1 MYTRKLQYSFWRFT
15 DVSGWSCN
23 TVQSIE
29 KKMINDNGH
38 KYIEAM
44 ALCSKL
50 ANKIDSHGEPTCDP
64 WDIIEAQA
72 KVMKLYNA
80 FLKNWNEGRVEALN
94 SKYN

>member
-1 MYTRKLQYSFWRFT
+1 M
-15 DVSGWSCN
+15 
-23 TVQSIE
+23 
-29 KKMINDNGH
+29 NDDGP

-50 ANKIDSHGEPTCDP
+50 ASKVDSHGEPTCDP

-72 KVMKLYNA
+72 KIMNRYNK
-80 FLKNWNEGRVEALN
+80 FLQDWNEGRMEALN